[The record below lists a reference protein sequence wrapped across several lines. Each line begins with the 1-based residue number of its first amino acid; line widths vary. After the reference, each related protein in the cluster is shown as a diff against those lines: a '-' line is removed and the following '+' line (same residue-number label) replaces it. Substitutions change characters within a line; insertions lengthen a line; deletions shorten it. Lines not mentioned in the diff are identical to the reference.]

1 MKVTLLGF
9 KTVDFDNERG
19 ETIEGIN
26 LFIAYPEENTVGSA
40 SEKKFINQKVF
51 DSFGVSEKDLEAAV
65 GCVIDVEYGPRN
77 KVVGLRI
84 G

>member
-1 MKVTLLGF
+1 MKVTLLGY
-9 KTVDFDNERG
+9 KTVDFENERG

-40 SEKKFINQKVF
+40 AEKKFINSQIF
-51 DSFGVSEKDLEAAV
+51 DGFGVSSKQLEKAI

-77 KVVGLRI
+77 KIVGLSI
-84 G
+84 L